1 MSDRTLPDE
10 FEDINEAVSEEW
22 VSETTPYER
31 VRHVIAHTYEPVS
44 VDAIADDARTSPKTA
59 RKHLNA
65 LANEGFVVTATG
77 EHGGTTYRRSPE
89 SLVVEQ
95 AADILEQVS
104 TDELTTRIAEM
115 RDQLSSYQSEYSVD
129 SPEELAVEQTNQALS
144 ESASAQR
151 DIDAETIQEWQT
163 LRRNLAFAN
172 AALSIANAQ
181 RFVDGDRHLTDGSVP
196 A

>member
-1 MSDRTLPDE
+1 MG
-10 FEDINEAVSEEW
+10 
-22 VSETTPYER
+22 
-31 VRHVIAHTYEPVS
+31 
-44 VDAIADDARTSPKTA
+44 
-59 RKHLNA
+59 LNA

-77 EHGGTTYRRSPE
+77 EHGGTTYRRPPE

>member
-31 VRHVIAHTYEPVS
+31 VRHVIAHTYESVS